1 MVVVIV
7 RHPLSNVFP
16 ILNDVPREIQPSS
29 ISNHSLRRK
38 TLNASGYI
46 SYIIIM
52 PVVGGSLLF
61 IGTYHEIPDLNNSIT
76 LQIETISYL

>member
-16 ILNDVPREIQPSS
+16 ILNDVPWEIQPNS
-29 ISNHSLRRK
+29 IWGGK

-46 SYIIIM
+46 SYVIINNY
-52 PVVGGSLLF
+52 
-61 IGTYHEIPDLNNSIT
+61 IGL
-76 LQIETISYL
+76 